1 MLRLFRSKWFIV
13 SLLTIIILV
22 AIGVSANKN
31 SKLNWLNNIVSVP
44 LTPVQGFFT
53 SVGQRIGDGLAFFKD
68 IEAVRKENESL
79 KTHVSELEKQN
90 RELQAFKDKN
100 DELRQALNLK
110 AQFGDYQF
118 VGANITAIDPGNWFN
133 IFKIDIGSREGIQT
147 DFPVVTSGKG
157 LVGRILS
164 SDLTSSKV
172 LTIIDEESAVAGWIS
187 KAGGGHAIV
196 RGDMAL
202 KEQGLC
208 KMDYIPLEVDVEVG
222 DIIETSG
229 LGGIFPKGILIG
241 KVIEVRKT
249 NSEMNRYAI
258 IEPAADLKRLE
269 EVYVL
274 KSTGNNTG
282 ETGSV
287 VK

>member
-1 MLRLFRSKWFIV
+1 MLRLFRSKWFII
-13 SLLTIIILV
+13 SIITIIILV
-22 AIGVSANKN
+22 AIGVSADRN
-31 SKLNWLNNIVSVP
+31 SKLNWLNNIISVP
-44 LTPVQGFFT
+44 LTPVQGFLT
-53 SVGQRIGDGLAFFKD
+53 SVGQRVEDGFAFFKD

-79 KTHVSELEKQN
+79 RSYVSELEKEN
-90 RELQAFKDKN
+90 RELKSFKDKN
-100 DELRQALNLK
+100 EELRQALSLK

-118 VGANITAIDPGNWFN
+118 LGANIIAIDPGNWFN
-133 IFKIDIGSREGIQT
+133 IFKIDIGSREGIQI
-147 DFPVVTSGKG
+147 DYPVVTSGKG

-202 KEQGLC
+202 KEKGLC

-229 LGGIFPKGILIG
+229 LGGKYPKGILIG
-241 KVIEVRKT
+241 KVVEVRKT
-249 NSEMNRYAI
+249 NSEMNRYAV
-258 IEPAADLKRLE
+258 IEPAADFKRLE

-274 KSTGNNTG
+274 KNSGDNAG

-287 VK
+287 EK